1 MGAGSARWSLDCQ
14 PQLPVNL
21 RNLVSMLFC
30 LGYSGDCTDEGHC
43 CHHVSSHWCLAENSD
58 LGHQYRLEF
67 EGNLLTC
74 EHILTKVPF
83 QFIMSILLIFQK
95 QEFVNSHSTSC
106 ASAVGLL
113 SISIL
118 ICFFFCLPLQHIFII
133 CVLIKYVFQNV
144 SVFAQY
150 GSTYK
155 LQPNTLNLSAWINH
169 FNSVMTISGS
179 RETFWTNLALNF

>member
-106 ASAVGLL
+106 ASAVGLFKHIHFDFFSVYL
-113 SISIL
+113 NNAFLLFVLL
-118 ICFFFCLPLQHIFII
+118 IMFFKMCLYSHNMVQHINWNKFEFV
-133 CVLIKYVFQNV
+133 CLN
-144 SVFAQY
+144 
-150 GSTYK
+150 
-155 LQPNTLNLSAWINH
+155 QP
-169 FNSVMTISGS
+169 F
-179 RETFWTNLALNF
+179 